1 LLKPVKNLKISNETR
16 VGILAAF
23 AIAIFIIGYNF
34 LKGNDIFV
42 SENEFYAK
50 YDKVEGLAISKP
62 VLVNGYQIG
71 RVSEL
76 TLQPNGQI
84 IAQFKINPK
93 YAIPKNT
100 IARLE
105 STDLLGSKA
114 VVFDLGNSLQYA
126 LDGDTLNAN
135 VQMNLMEQ
143 VEPVQKKAQMIIS
156 RLDSILT
163 SVNLILNP
171 NFQKNVNKSFESIAK
186 TLETLEST
194 SKKVDLAVGIQAV
207 RIDKILAN
215 AESISANLKNN
226 NEKINSILNNFNSLS
241 DQMAKTNFKETIDNA
256 NKAVADL
263 QASIAKINNGTGS
276 LSLLLNDEK
285 LYNNLNNAAS
295 NLDKLM
301 VDFKA
306 NPKRYVSFSIIG
318 GKKD

>member
-1 LLKPVKNLKISNETR
+1 MKISNETK

-23 AIAIFIIGYNF
+23 SIAIFIIGYNF
-34 LKGNDIFV
+34 LKGNDIFI

-50 YDKVEGLAISKP
+50 YDKVDGLGVSKP

-71 RVSEL
+71 RVSAL

-84 IAQFKINPK
+84 LAQFKINPK
-93 YAIPKNT
+93 YEIPKNT

-135 VQMNLMEQ
+135 VQANLMDQ
-143 VEPVQKKAQMIIS
+143 VEPVQKKAQQVVA
-156 RLDSILT
+156 RLDSVLT
-163 SVNLILNP
+163 SVNNILNP
-171 NFQKNVNKSFESIAK
+171 DFQKNVNRSFASIAK

-194 SKKVDLAVGIQAV
+194 SRTVDGTVTIQAQ
-207 RIDKILAN
+207 RIDHILAN
-215 AESISANLKNN
+215 AESISDNLKANN
-226 NEKINSILNNFNSLS
+226 AKINTILSNFNSLS
-241 DQMAKTNFKETIDNA
+241 DQMAKVKFKETIDNA
-256 NKAVADL
+256 NEAVL
-263 QASIAKINNGTGS
+263 QLQQSMAKINNGTGS

-285 LYNNLNNAAS
+285 LYNNLNKSAED
-295 NLDKLM
+295 LDKLM

-306 NPKRYVSFSIIG
+306 NPKRYVSFSVFG

>member
-1 LLKPVKNLKISNETR
+1 LKISNETK

-34 LKGNDIFV
+34 LKGNDIFS

-71 RVSEL
+71 RVSDL
-76 TLQPNGQI
+76 TLLENGQI
-84 IAQFKINPK
+84 LAQFKIDPK

-114 VVFDLGNSLQYA
+114 VVFDSGSSMTYA
-126 LDGDTLNAN
+126 MDGDTLNAN
-135 VQMNLMEQ
+135 VQQNILEQ
-143 VEPVQKKAQMIIS
+143 VEPVQKKAQMLIS
-156 RLDSILT
+156 RMDSILT
-163 SVNLILNP
+163 SVNQILNP
-171 NFQKNVNKSFESIAK
+171 TFQENINRSFNSIAR

-194 SKKVDLAVGIQAV
+194 SKTVDGMVGVQSK
-207 RIDKILAN
+207 RIDNILAN

-226 NEKINSILNNFNSLS
+226 NQQITNIITNFNTMS
-241 DQMAKTNFKETIDNA
+241 DQLAKANFKQTLDKA
-256 NKAVADL
+256 DKAVADL
-263 QASIAKINNGTGS
+263 QAVMNKVNSGKGS
-276 LSLLLNDEK
+276 VGLLLNDEK
-285 LYNNLNNAAS
+285 LYNNLNNAAQ

-301 VDFKA
+301 LDLKA
-306 NPKRYVSFSIIG
+306 NPKRYVSFSVFG
-318 GKKD
+318 GKKE